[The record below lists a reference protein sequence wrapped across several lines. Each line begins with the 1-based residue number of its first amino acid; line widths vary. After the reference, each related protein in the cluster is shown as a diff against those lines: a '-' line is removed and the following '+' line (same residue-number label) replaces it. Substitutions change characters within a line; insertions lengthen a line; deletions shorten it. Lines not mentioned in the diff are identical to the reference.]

1 VSLWQD
7 LRLAVRLLV
16 KDKWFTAVAALA
28 LALGIGV
35 NTTVFTFANAV
46 VLRGLP
52 FTDPDSILSIAM
64 TDVRGRMLGVSRL
77 DFLDWREAARSFS
90 HLAMLT
96 GASLNVSEQGR
107 PAEQYNGTYGSAN
120 LFELIGQ
127 APQLGRDFAAVDD
140 TPGAEPVVILSDSVW
155 KSRYAADRAV
165 LGRAIKINDRVCTII
180 GVMPPEMKF
189 PFNNDM
195 WLPYAMLPPPL
206 QQAKRSVRN
215 LQVIG
220 RLARGVTLRQA
231 RTEIETI
238 VARLAQDHADSN
250 KDFRASVVSYNDR
263 VAGPQI
269 KVIVYS
275 LLGAVGFVLLIACAN
290 VANLLLARSAQ
301 RTREIAVRV
310 SLGAGRWRI
319 VRQLLVES
327 LALSIGSGAIGFA
340 LGVAGV
346 RTIDAMLSDP
356 TLGKPYWM
364 KFTIDPVVIG
374 FFVAICVATGVLFG
388 LAPALHVSNTDVNE
402 VMKESGGGRS
412 GTGGRRTRRWTS
424 ALIIAEVTLTL
435 VLLAG
440 AAFMMRSFLALYRME
455 VGTDTSHVLTM
466 RLALPLAKYPQPEP
480 RIDVYQRIE
489 QRLRAIG
496 SVQASGLTSNPP
508 MFGGFLRQLDVDKRP
523 VDAEGHRPEVTMV
536 PISTGYFDALGVRV
550 LRGRNLAD
558 TDGAPG
564 HENAL
569 VNQQFAT
576 MHFNGEDPIG
586 RRITLTDAQPS
597 AQQSAPVT
605 ATIVGIVP
613 PMRQRNFQ
621 DAQPDPVVYLP
632 YRADPQR
639 FMFLLLRTAGDP
651 AFAAPLVREQVR
663 AIEPDLPLF
672 GIMTLD
678 QLLAQQRWTFRVF
691 GGMFTIFAGIALVL
705 SAVGLYAVTAYSVS
719 QRTAEIGVRV
729 ALGAQANQVVWL
741 ILRRSLVQLAIALPI
756 GIAGAFAVG
765 RLLQSVVVK
774 TNGRDLLT
782 IAAIALLMVAVSLA
796 ACIWPARRAMR
807 LDPVSALRYE

>member
-1 VSLWQD
+1 MSLWQD
-7 LRLAVRLLV
+7 IRLAGRLLV
-16 KDKWFTAVAALA
+16 KHKWFTVVAALA

-52 FTDPDSILSIAM
+52 FTDPDSLVSIAM
-64 TDVRGRMLGVSRL
+64 TDARGRFAGVSRL
-77 DFLDWREAARSFS
+77 DFLDWRSAAQSFS
-90 HLAMLT
+90 QLAMFT

-120 LFELIGQ
+120 FFELIGQ
-127 APQLGRDFAAVDD
+127 RPQLGRDLAAADD

-165 LGRAIKINDRVCTII
+165 LGRALKVNDRICTII

-195 WLPYAMLPPPL
+195 WLPFAMLPPPV
-206 QQAKRSVRN
+206 QQAKRGVRN

-220 RLARGVTLRQA
+220 RLARGITLRQA
-231 RTEIETI
+231 RNEIETI
-238 VARLAQDHADSN
+238 VARLAQDYSDTN
-250 KDFRASVVSYNDR
+250 KDFRASVVAYNDR

-310 SLGAGRWRI
+310 SLGASRWRI

-327 LALSIGSGAIGFA
+327 LTLSIGSGIGGFV

-346 RTIDAMLSDP
+346 RAIDAMLSDP

-364 KFTIDPVVIG
+364 KFTVDPIVIG
-374 FFVAICVATGVLFG
+374 FFAAICIVTGMLFG

-402 VMKESGGGRS
+402 VMKESGGRS
-412 GTGGRRTRRWTS
+412 GTGGRRTRRWAS
-424 ALIIAEVTLTL
+424 ALIVAEVTLTL

-455 VGTDTSHVLTM
+455 VGADTSHVLTM
-466 RLALPLAKYPQPEP
+466 RLTLPLAKYPRPEP
-480 RIDVYQRIE
+480 RTEVYQRIE

-508 MFGGFLRQLDVDKRP
+508 MFGGFLRQLDVDRRP
-523 VDAEGHRPEVTMV
+523 VDPDGHRPEVTMV
-536 PISTGYFDALGVRV
+536 PVSAGYFDAIGIRLV
-550 LRGRNLAD
+550 RGRNLID
-558 TDGAPG
+558 SDGTPG
-564 HENAL
+564 HESAL
-569 VNQQFAT
+569 VNQQFVA

-597 AQQSAPVT
+597 PQPSAPVN
-605 ATIVGIVP
+605 AEIVGIVP

-639 FMFLLLRTAGDP
+639 FMFLILRTAGDP
-651 AFAAPLVREQVR
+651 ALAAPLVREQVR

-705 SAVGLYAVTAYSVS
+705 SAVGLYAVTAYSVT
-719 QRTAEIGVRV
+719 QRTAEIGVRM
-729 ALGAQANQVVWL
+729 ALGAQATQVVWL
-741 ILRRSLVQLAIALPI
+741 ILRRSLLQLAIALPI
-756 GIAGAFAVG
+756 GVAGAFAVG

-774 TNGRDLLT
+774 TNGRDALT
-782 IAAIALLMVAVSLA
+782 IAAITLLMIVVSVVACL
-796 ACIWPARRAMR
+796 WPARRAMR

>member
-7 LRLAVRLLV
+7 VRLAVRLLV

-52 FTDPDSILSIAM
+52 FADPDSIVSITM
-64 TDVRGRMLGVSRL
+64 TDARGRFLGVSRL
-77 DFLDWREAARSFS
+77 DFLDWQSAARSFS
-90 HLAMLT
+90 HLGVLT
-96 GASLNVSEQGR
+96 GAGLNVSEQGR
-107 PAEQYNGTYGSAN
+107 PAEQYTGTYNSAT
-120 LFELIGQ
+120 LFEILGQ
-127 APQLGRDFAAVDD
+127 RPQLGRDFTAADD
-140 TPGAEPVVILSDSVW
+140 VPGAEPVLIISDSVW

-165 LGRAIKINDRVCTII
+165 LGRAIKVNERVCTIV
-180 GVMPPEMKF
+180 GVMPPELKF

-195 WLPYAMLPPPL
+195 WLPLGLLPPPFL
-206 QQAKRSVRN
+206 QAKRSVRN

-220 RLARGVTLRQA
+220 RLAPGVTLRQA
-231 RTEIETI
+231 RSEIDTI
-238 VARLAQDHADSN
+238 VARLAQDHQDTN
-250 KDFRASVVSYNDR
+250 KDVRASVVTYNDR

-269 KVIVYS
+269 RLVVFS
-275 LLGAVGFVLLIACAN
+275 LVGAVGFVLLIACAN

-310 SLGAGRWRI
+310 SLGASRWRI

-327 LALSIGSGAIGFA
+327 LVLSIGSGVVGFG
-340 LGVAGV
+340 LGLAGV
-346 RTIDAMLSDP
+346 RAIDSILGDP

-364 KFTIDPVVIG
+364 KFTIDPIVIAFFAVV
-374 FFVAICVATGVLFG
+374 CVATGVIFG
-388 LAPALHVSNTDVNE
+388 LAPALHVSRTDVND
-402 VMKESGGGRS
+402 VLKESAGRS
-412 GTGGRRTRRWTS
+412 GAGGRRTRRWAS
-424 ALIIAEVTLTL
+424 ALIVAEVTLTL

-440 AAFMMRSFLALYRME
+440 AAFMMRSFLVLYRMD

-466 RLALPLAKYPQPEP
+466 RLTLPLAKYPQPAP
-480 RIDVYQRIE
+480 RIEVFQRIE

-508 MFGGFLRQLDVDKRP
+508 MFGGFLRQLEVDGRP
-523 VDAEGHRPEVTMV
+523 VDPEHRPEVTMV
-536 PISTGYFDALGVRV
+536 PVSAGYFEALGVRIV
-550 LRGRNLAD
+550 RGRNLSD
-558 TDGAPG
+558 IDGTPG
-564 HENAL
+564 HESAL
-569 VNQQFAT
+569 VNQQFAA

-586 RRITLTDAQPS
+586 RRITLVDAQPS
-597 AQQSAPVT
+597 AQQSAPAT
-605 ATIVGIVP
+605 AAIVGIVP

-639 FMFLLLRTAGDP
+639 FMFLVLRTSGDP
-651 AFAAPLVREQVR
+651 ALAAPLVREEVR

-678 QLLAQQRWTFRVF
+678 RLLAQQRWTFRVF
-691 GGMFTIFAGIALVL
+691 GGMFTIFAAIALLL
-705 SAVGLYAVTAYSVS
+705 SAVGLYAVTAYSVT
-719 QRTAEIGVRV
+719 QRTAEIGVRM
-729 ALGAQANQVVWL
+729 ALGAQPGQVVWL
-741 ILRRSLVQLAIALPI
+741 ILRRSMLQLAIALPL
-756 GIAGAFAVG
+756 GLGGAFAVG
-765 RLLQSVVVK
+765 RLLQSVLVR
-774 TNGRDLLT
+774 TDGRDSATVVSIT
-782 IAAIALLMVAVSLA
+782 IVMIAVSLA
-796 ACIWPARRAMR
+796 ACVWPARRAMR

>member
-1 VSLWQD
+1 LSLWQD
-7 LRLAVRLLV
+7 VRLAVRLLL

-35 NTTVFTFANAV
+35 NTTVFTFADAV

-52 FTDPDSILSIAM
+52 FTDPDSIVSIAM
-64 TDVRGRMLGVSRL
+64 TDTRGRFLGVSRL
-77 DFLDWREAARSFS
+77 DFLDWRDAARSFS
-90 HLAMLT
+90 HFATLT
-96 GASLNVSEQGR
+96 GAPLNVSEQGR

-120 LFELIGQ
+120 LFDLIGQ
-127 APQLGRDFAAVDD
+127 RPQLGRDFAATDD
-140 TPGAEPVVILSDSVW
+140 TPGAEPVVILSDNVW

-195 WLPYAMLPPPL
+195 WLPFAMLPPPF

-231 RTEIETI
+231 RSEIETV
-238 VARLAQDHADSN
+238 VATLARDHADTN

-269 KVIVYS
+269 KLIVYS

-301 RTREIAVRV
+301 RTREIAVRL
-310 SLGAGRWRI
+310 SLGASRWRI

-327 LALSIGSGAIGFA
+327 LVLSIGSGLLGFG
-340 LGVAGV
+340 LGVIGI
-346 RTIDAMLSDP
+346 RTIDAILSDP

-364 KFTIDPVVIG
+364 KFTIDPIVIG
-374 FFVAICVATGVLFG
+374 FFAAICIATGLLFG
-388 LAPALHVSNTDVNE
+388 VAPALHVSNTDVNE
-402 VMKESGGGRS
+402 VMKESGGRS

-424 ALIIAEVTLTL
+424 ALIVAEVTLTL

-440 AAFMMRSFLALYRME
+440 AAFMMRSFLVLYRME

-466 RLALPLAKYPQPEP
+466 RLSLPLAKYPQPQP
-480 RIDVYQRIE
+480 RVDVYQRIE

-496 SVQASGLTSNPP
+496 SVQASGLTTNPP
-508 MFGGFLRQLDVDKRP
+508 MFGGFLRQLEVEGRP
-523 VDAEGHRPEVTMV
+523 ADADAHRPEVTMV
-536 PISTGYFDALGVRV
+536 SVSTGYFDALGVRL
-550 LRGRNLAD
+550 LRGRNLTE
-558 TDGAPG
+558 TDGTPG
-564 HENAL
+564 HESAL
-569 VNQQFAT
+569 VNQQFVAI
-576 MHFNGEDPIG
+576 HFNAEDPLG
-586 RRITLTDAQPS
+586 RRITLIDAQPS
-597 AQQSAPVT
+597 AQQSAPAT

-639 FMFLLLRTAGDP
+639 FMFLMLRTAGNP
-651 AFAAPLVREQVR
+651 AFAIPLVREQVR

-705 SAVGLYAVTAYSVS
+705 SAVGLYAVTAYSVT
-719 QRTAEIGVRV
+719 QRTAEIGVRM
-729 ALGAQANQVVWL
+729 ALGAQATQVVWL

-756 GIAGAFAVG
+756 GIAGALGVG
-765 RLLQSVVVK
+765 ALLQSVLVK

-782 IAAIALLMVAVSLA
+782 VTAITLLMIAVSLA

>member
-7 LRLAVRLLV
+7 LRLAARLLV

-35 NTTVFTFANAV
+35 NTTMFTFANAV

-52 FTDPDSILSIAM
+52 FTDPDSIVSLAM
-64 TDVRGRMLGVSRL
+64 TDARGRLLGVSRL
-77 DFLDWREAARSFS
+77 DFLDWRNAARSFS
-90 HLAMLT
+90 HFAVLT

-120 LFELIGQ
+120 LFELVGQ
-127 APQLGRDFAAVDD
+127 RPQLGRDFSTVDD
-140 TPGAEPVVILSDSVW
+140 RPGAEPVVILSDSVW
-155 KSRYAADRAV
+155 KSRYAADRAA
-165 LGRAIKINDRVCTII
+165 LGRTIKINDRVCTIV

-195 WLPYAMLPPPL
+195 WLPFAMLPPPF
-206 QQAKRSVRN
+206 QEAKRSVRN

-220 RLARGVTLRQA
+220 RLAPGVTLGQA
-231 RTEIETI
+231 RSEIETI
-238 VARLAQDHADSN
+238 VATLAHDHADTN
-250 KDFRASVVSYNDR
+250 KDFRASMVRYNDR

-269 KVIVYS
+269 KLIVYS

-327 LALSIGSGAIGFA
+327 LALSIGSGVIGFV
-340 LGVAGV
+340 LGVAGI

-364 KFTIDPVVIG
+364 KFTVDPSVIG
-374 FFVAICVATGVLFG
+374 FFLAICVATGVLFG

-402 VMKESGGGRS
+402 VMKESGGRS
-412 GTGGRRTRRWTS
+412 GTGGRRARRWTS
-424 ALIIAEVTLTL
+424 ALIVAEVTLTL

-440 AAFMMRSFLALYRME
+440 AAFMMRSFLTLYRMD

-466 RLALPLAKYPQPEP
+466 RLTLPLAKYPQPEP
-480 RIDVYQRIE
+480 RIEVFQRIE

-496 SVQASGLTSNPP
+496 SVQASGLTTNPP
-508 MFGGFLRQLDVDKRP
+508 MFGGFLRQLDVDRRP
-523 VDAEGHRPEVTMV
+523 VEADGHRPEVTMV
-536 PISTGYFDALGVRV
+536 PVSAGYFEALGVSI
-550 LRGRNLAD
+550 LRGRNLTD
-558 TDGAPG
+558 TDGTPG
-564 HENAL
+564 HESAL
-569 VNQQFAT
+569 VNQQFVA
-576 MHFNGEDPIG
+576 MHFSGEDPIG
-586 RRITLTDAQPS
+586 RRITLIDAQPS

-605 ATIVGIVP
+605 ATIVGVVP

-651 AFAAPLVREQVR
+651 AVAAPLVREQVR

-678 QLLAQQRWTFRVF
+678 HLLAQQRWSFRVF
-691 GGMFTIFAGIALVL
+691 GGMFTIFATIALVL
-705 SAVGLYAVTAYSVS
+705 SGVGLYAVTAYSVT

-729 ALGAQANQVVWL
+729 ALGAQASQVVWL
-741 ILRRSLVQLAIALPI
+741 ILRQSLVQLAIALPI
-756 GIAGAFAVG
+756 GIAGAFGVG
-765 RLLQSVVVK
+765 RLLQSVIVK
-774 TNGRDLLT
+774 TDGRDALT
-782 IAAIALLMVAVSLA
+782 ISAITLVMVAVSLA
-796 ACIWPARRAMR
+796 ACVWPARRAMR

>member
-52 FTDPDSILSIAM
+52 FTDPDAIVSIAM
-64 TDVRGRMLGVSRL
+64 TDARGRQLGVSRL
-77 DFLDWREAARSFS
+77 DFLDWRDAARSFS
-90 HLAMLT
+90 HLAVLS

-107 PAEQYNGTYGSAN
+107 PAEQYNGTYGAAN
-120 LFELIGQ
+120 LFELVGQ
-127 APQLGRDFAAVDD
+127 RPQIGRDFSAADD
-140 TPGAEPVVILSDSVW
+140 SPGAEPVVIVSDSVW

-165 LGRAIKINDRVCTII
+165 LGRTIKINDRVCTII

-195 WLPYAMLPPPL
+195 WLPFALLPPPF

-220 RLARGVTLRQA
+220 RLARGVTLPQA
-231 RTEIETI
+231 RSEIDTI
-238 VARLAQDHADSN
+238 VATLAHDHADTN
-250 KDFRASVVSYNDR
+250 KDFRAAVVAYNDR

-269 KVIVYS
+269 KLIVYA

-290 VANLLLARSAQ
+290 VANLLLGRSAQ

-310 SLGAGRWRI
+310 SLGASRWRI

-327 LALSIGSGAIGFA
+327 LVLSIGSGVVGFG
-340 LGVAGV
+340 LGIAGI
-346 RTIDAMLSDP
+346 RTLDAMLSDP

-364 KFTIDPVVIG
+364 KFTIDPIVIA
-374 FFVAICVATGVLFG
+374 FFAAVCVATGVLFG
-388 LAPALHVSNTDVNE
+388 LAPALHVSNTEVNE
-402 VMKESGGGRS
+402 VMKESGGRS

-424 ALIIAEVTLTL
+424 ALIVAEVTLTL

-466 RLALPLAKYPQPEP
+466 RLNLPLAKYPQPEP
-480 RIDVYQRIE
+480 RIQIYQRIE

-508 MFGGFLRQLDVDKRP
+508 MFGGFLRQLDVDRRP
-523 VDAEGHRPEVTMV
+523 VEADGHRPEVTMV
-536 PISTGYFDALGVRV
+536 PVSAGYFEALGIGV
-550 LRGRNLAD
+550 LRGRNLTD
-558 TDGAPG
+558 TDGTPG
-564 HENAL
+564 HESAL
-569 VNQQFAT
+569 VNQQFVA
-576 MHFNGEDPIG
+576 MHFGGEDPIG
-586 RRITLTDAQPS
+586 RRITLIDAQPS

-605 ATIVGIVP
+605 ATIIGVVP
-613 PMRQRNFQ
+613 PMRQRNFR

-632 YRADPQR
+632 YRSDPQR

-651 AFAAPLVREQVR
+651 AVAAPLVREQVR

-678 QLLAQQRWTFRVF
+678 HLLAQQRWTFRVF
-691 GGMFTIFAGIALVL
+691 GGMFTIFATIALVL
-705 SAVGLYAVTAYSVS
+705 SAVGLYAVTAYSVT
-719 QRTAEIGVRV
+719 QRTAEIGVRM
-729 ALGAQANQVVWL
+729 ALGAQARQVVWL
-741 ILRRSLVQLAIALPI
+741 ILRRSLAQLAIALPI
-756 GIAGAFAVG
+756 GVAGAFGVG
-765 RLLQSVVVK
+765 KLLQSVIVK
-774 TNGRDLLT
+774 TDGRDALT
-782 IAAIALLMVAVSLA
+782 IAAITLLMIAVSLA
-796 ACIWPARRAMR
+796 ACLWPARRAMR

>member
-7 LRLAVRLLV
+7 VRLAVRLLV

-52 FTDPDSILSIAM
+52 FTDPDSIVSIGM
-64 TDVRGRMLGVSRL
+64 TDARGRQLGVSRL
-77 DFLDWREAARSFS
+77 DFLDWRSAARSFS
-90 HLAMLT
+90 HLAVLT
-96 GASLNVSEQGR
+96 GASLNVSEQGH

-127 APQLGRDFAAVDD
+127 RPQLGRDFAAADD
-140 TPGAEPVVILSDSVW
+140 APGAEPVVIISDSVW

-165 LGRAIKINDRVCTII
+165 LGRAIKVNDRVCTVI

-195 WLPYAMLPPPL
+195 WLSFAMLPPPF
-206 QQAKRSVRN
+206 QQAKRNVRN

-220 RLARGVTLRQA
+220 RLARGVRLPQA
-231 RTEIETI
+231 RSEIETI
-238 VARLAQDHADSN
+238 VATLARDHADTN
-250 KDFRASVVSYNDR
+250 KDVRAAVVTYNDR

-269 KVIVYS
+269 KLVVYS

-327 LALSIGSGAIGFA
+327 LVLSIASGVFGFG
-340 LGVAGV
+340 LGVAGI
-346 RTIDAMLSDP
+346 RTIDAMLADP

-364 KFTIDPVVIG
+364 TFTIDPIVIG
-374 FFVAICVATGVLFG
+374 FFAAICVATGVLFG

-402 VMKESGGGRS
+402 VMKESGGRS
-412 GTGGRRTRRWTS
+412 GTGGVRTRRWAS
-424 ALIIAEVTLTL
+424 ALIVAEVTLTL

-440 AAFMMRSFLALYRME
+440 AAFMMRSFLALYRMD

-496 SVQASGLTSNPP
+496 SVQSSGLTSNPP
-508 MFGGFLRQLDVDKRP
+508 MFGGFLRQLEV
-523 VDAEGHRPEVTMV
+523 EGRVADPDGRRPEVTMV
-536 PISTGYFDALGVRV
+536 PVSAGYFDALGVRP
-550 LRGRNLAD
+550 LRGRTLID
-558 TDGAPG
+558 SDGTPG
-564 HENAL
+564 HESAL
-569 VNQQFAT
+569 VNQQFVA
-576 MHFNGEDPIG
+576 MHFNGEDPLG
-586 RRITLTDAQPS
+586 RRITLVDAQPS
-597 AQQSAPVT
+597 AQQSAPAT
-605 ATIVGIVP
+605 AVIVGIVP

-639 FMFLLLRTAGDP
+639 FMFLVLRTAGDP
-651 AFAAPLVREQVR
+651 AAAAPLVREQVR

-705 SAVGLYAVTAYSVS
+705 SAVGLYAVTAYSVT
-719 QRTAEIGVRV
+719 QRTAEIGVRM
-729 ALGAQANQVVWL
+729 ALGAQATQVVWL
-741 ILRRSLVQLAIALPI
+741 ILRRSLFQLAVALPI
-756 GIAGAFAVG
+756 GVAGAFAVG
-765 RLLQSVVVK
+765 RLLQSVLVK
-774 TNGRDLLT
+774 TTGRDALT
-782 IAAIALLMVAVSLA
+782 IVTITLIMVGVSIA
-796 ACIWPARRAMR
+796 ACVWPARRAMR

>member
-1 VSLWQD
+1 VSVWQD

-52 FTDPDSILSIAM
+52 FADPDSIISISM
-64 TDVRGRMLGVSRL
+64 TDARGRFLGVSRL
-77 DFLDWREAARSFS
+77 DLDDYRDGAPSFS
-90 HLAMLT
+90 HLAALT

-107 PAEQYNGTYGSAN
+107 PAEQYLGTYESASF
-120 LFELIGQ
+120 FEVIGQ
-127 APQLGRDFAAVDD
+127 RPQLGRDFAPADD
-140 TPGAEPVVILSDSVW
+140 VAGAEPVVILSDSVW
-155 KSRYAADRAV
+155 KSRYAADRGV
-165 LGRAIKINDRVCTII
+165 LGRTIKINDRVCTII
-180 GVMPPEMKF
+180 GVMPPEMRF

-195 WLPYAMLPPPL
+195 WLPFALLPAPF
-206 QQAKRSVRN
+206 QQAKRDVRN

-220 RLARGVTLRQA
+220 RLAPGATLRQA

-238 VARLAQDHADSN
+238 VARLAHDHPDTN
-250 KDFRASVVSYNDR
+250 KDVHATVVTYNDR

-269 KVIVYS
+269 KLVVFS

-310 SLGAGRWRI
+310 SLGASRWRI

-327 LALSIGSGAIGFA
+327 LVLSIGSGLIGFA
-340 LGVAGV
+340 LGIAGT
-346 RTIDAMLSDP
+346 RTLDAMLSDP

-364 KFTIDPVVIG
+364 KFTIDPVVIA
-374 FFVAICVATGVLFG
+374 FFAGICVATGVLFG

-402 VMKESGGGRS
+402 VMKEAGGRS
-412 GTGGRRTRRWTS
+412 GTGGRRARRWTS
-424 ALIIAEVTLTL
+424 ALIVAEVTLTL

-440 AAFMMRSFLALYRME
+440 AALMMRSFLVLYRMD
-455 VGTDTSHVLTM
+455 VGADTSHVLTM
-466 RLALPLAKYPQPEP
+466 RLTLPLAKYPQTQP
-480 RIDVYQRIE
+480 RVEVYQRIE

-508 MFGGFLRQLDVDKRP
+508 MFGGSLRQLEV
-523 VDAEGHRPEVTMV
+523 EGTTPDPDGRRPEVTAV
-536 PISTGYFDALGVRV
+536 PVSAGYFDALGIRV
-550 LRGRNLAD
+550 LRGRMLTD
-558 TDGAPG
+558 TDGTPG
-564 HENAL
+564 HESAL
-569 VNQQFAT
+569 VNQQFVA
-576 MHFNGEDPIG
+576 MHFNGADPIG
-586 RRITLTDAQPS
+586 RRITLVDAQPS
-597 AQQSAPVT
+597 AQQSAPAT

-639 FMFLLLRTAGDP
+639 FMFLVLRTAGDP
-651 AFAAPLVREQVR
+651 ALAAPLVREQVR

-672 GIMTLD
+672 GVMTLD

-691 GGMFTIFAGIALVL
+691 GGMFTIFASIALVL
-705 SAVGLYAVTAYSVS
+705 SAVGLYAVTAYSVT
-719 QRTAEIGVRV
+719 QRTAEIGVRM
-729 ALGAQANQVVWL
+729 ALGAQAKQVVWL

-756 GIAGAFAVG
+756 GLAGAFGVG
-765 RLLQSVVVK
+765 RLLQSVIVK
-774 TNGRDLLT
+774 SNGRDSLT
-782 IAAIALLMVAVSLA
+782 LAAITLLMIAVSLA
-796 ACIWPARRAMR
+796 ACVWPARRAMR

>member
-1 VSLWQD
+1 MSLWQD
-7 LRLAVRLLV
+7 LRLAFRLLV

-35 NTTVFTFANAV
+35 NTTVFTFANTV

-52 FTDPDSILSIAM
+52 FTDPDSIVSIAM
-64 TDVRGRMLGVSRL
+64 TDTRGRMLGVSRL
-77 DFLDWREAARSFS
+77 DFLDWRDATRSFS
-90 HLAMLT
+90 HLAALT

-120 LFELIGQ
+120 LFELLGQ
-127 APQLGRDFAAVDD
+127 RPQLGRDFSTADD
-140 TPGAEPVVILSDSVW
+140 MPGAEPVVIVSDSVW
-155 KSRYAADRAV
+155 KSRYAADRAA
-165 LGRAIKINDRVCTII
+165 LGRTIKINDRVCTII

-195 WLPYAMLPPPL
+195 WLPFAMLPPVV

-220 RLARGVTLRQA
+220 RLARGVTLPSA
-231 RTEIETI
+231 RSEIETI
-238 VARLAQDHADSN
+238 VTTLAKDHADTN
-250 KDFRASVVSYNDR
+250 KDFHASVVRYNDR

-269 KVIVYS
+269 KLIVYS

-310 SLGAGRWRI
+310 ALGASRFRI

-327 LALSIGSGAIGFA
+327 LVLSIGSGVIGFG
-340 LGVAGV
+340 LGIAGI

-356 TLGKPYWM
+356 RLGKPYWM
-364 KFTIDPVVIG
+364 TFTIDPIVIG
-374 FFVAICVATGVLFG
+374 FFAAICIATGVLFG

-402 VMKESGGGRS
+402 VMKEAGGRS
-412 GTGGRRTRRWTS
+412 GTGSRRTRRWSS
-424 ALIIAEVTLTL
+424 ALIVAEVTLTL

-440 AAFMMRSFLALYRME
+440 AAFMMRSFVALYSMD

-466 RLALPLAKYPQPEP
+466 RLTLPLAKYPQPEP
-480 RIDVYQRIE
+480 RTEVFQRIE

-496 SVQASGLTSNPP
+496 SVQASGLTTNPP
-508 MFGGFLRQLDVDKRP
+508 MFGGFLRQLEVDRRP
-523 VDAEGHRPEVTMV
+523 VEADGHRPEVTMV
-536 PISTGYFDALGVRV
+536 PVSAGYFEALGVRV
-550 LRGRNLAD
+550 LRGRSLID
-558 TDGAPG
+558 TDGTPG
-564 HENAL
+564 HESAL
-569 VNQQFAT
+569 VNQQFVA
-576 MHFNGEDPIG
+576 MHFSAEDPIG
-586 RRITLTDAQPS
+586 RRITLIDAQPS

-605 ATIVGIVP
+605 AAIVGIVP

-651 AFAAPLVREQVR
+651 AAAAPLVREQVR

-691 GGMFTIFAGIALVL
+691 GGMFTIFATIALVL
-705 SAVGLYAVTAYSVS
+705 SAVGLYAVTAYAVT
-719 QRTAEIGVRV
+719 QRTAEIGVRM

-741 ILRRSLVQLAIALPI
+741 ILRHSLVQLAIALPI
-756 GIAGAFAVG
+756 GVAGAFGVG
-765 RLLQSVVVK
+765 KLLQSVIVK
-774 TNGRDLLT
+774 TDGRDPLT
-782 IAAIALLMVAVSLA
+782 ISAIAFLMIAVSLA
-796 ACIWPARRAMR
+796 ACVWPARRAMR

>member
-52 FTDPDSILSIAM
+52 FADPDSIVSISM
-64 TDVRGRMLGVSRL
+64 TDARGRFLGVSRL
-77 DFLDWREAARSFS
+77 DLIDYRDGARSFS
-90 HLAMLT
+90 HLAALT

-107 PAEQYNGTYGSAN
+107 PAEQYLGTYGSAD
-120 LFELIGQ
+120 LFESIGQ
-127 APQLGRDFAAVDD
+127 RPQLGRDFAAADD
-140 TPGAEPVVILSDSVW
+140 VAGAEPVVILSDSLW
-155 KSRYAADRAV
+155 KSRYGADRTV

-180 GVMPPEMKF
+180 GVMPPEMRF

-195 WLPYAMLPPPL
+195 WLPFALLPPPFH
-206 QQAKRSVRN
+206 QAKRDVRN
-215 LQVIG
+215 LQVVG
-220 RLARGVTLRQA
+220 RLAPGATLRQA

-238 VARLAQDHADSN
+238 VTRLAHDHPDTN
-250 KDFRASVVSYNDR
+250 KDVHATVVTYNDR

-269 KVIVYS
+269 KLVVFS

-310 SLGAGRWRI
+310 SLGASRWRI

-327 LALSIGSGAIGFA
+327 LVLSIGSGLIGFA
-340 LGVAGV
+340 VGVAGI
-346 RTIDAMLSDP
+346 RTLDAMLSDP

-364 KFTIDPVVIG
+364 KFTIDPIVIAFLAG
-374 FFVAICVATGVLFG
+374 ICVGTGVLFG

-402 VMKESGGGRS
+402 VMKEAGGRS
-412 GTGGRRTRRWTS
+412 GTGGRRARRWTS
-424 ALIIAEVTLTL
+424 ALIVAEVTLTL

-440 AAFMMRSFLALYRME
+440 AALMMRSFLVLYRMD

-466 RLALPLAKYPQPEP
+466 RLTLPLAKYPQPQP
-480 RIDVYQRIE
+480 RVDVYQRIE

-508 MFGGFLRQLDVDKRP
+508 MFGGSLRQLEV
-523 VDAEGHRPEVTMV
+523 EGRAPDPDGRRPEVTAV
-536 PISTGYFDALGVRV
+536 PVSAGYFDALGIRV
-550 LRGRNLAD
+550 LRGRMLAD
-558 TDGAPG
+558 TDGTPG
-564 HENAL
+564 HESAL
-569 VNQQFAT
+569 VNQQFVA
-576 MHFNGEDPIG
+576 MHFNGADPIG
-586 RRITLTDAQPS
+586 RRITLVDAQPS
-597 AQQSAPVT
+597 AQQSAPAT

-639 FMFLLLRTAGDP
+639 FMFLVLRTAGDP
-651 AFAAPLVREQVR
+651 ALAAPLVREQVR

-672 GIMTLD
+672 GVMTLD

-691 GGMFTIFAGIALVL
+691 GGMFTIFASIALVL
-705 SAVGLYAVTAYSVS
+705 SAVGLYAVTAYSVT
-719 QRTAEIGVRV
+719 QRTAEIGVRM
-729 ALGAQANQVVWL
+729 ALGAQAKQVVWL
-741 ILRRSLVQLAIALPI
+741 ILQRSLVQLAIALPI
-756 GIAGAFAVG
+756 GIAGAVGVG
-765 RLLQSVVVK
+765 RLLQSVIVK
-774 TNGRDLLT
+774 SNGRDSLT
-782 IAAIALLMVAVSLA
+782 LAAITLLMIAVSLA
-796 ACIWPARRAMR
+796 ACVWPARRAMR